1 MDYRVY
7 RADIRFWMIV
17 ILLSC
22 AVGGSAG
29 YLFFD
34 AWWGCLLIP
43 ICIPVV
49 QKRLRQSCLQKRTRQ
64 LKTEFWEVMTLVSG
78 SISAGYSLE
87 NAFVQTYRTSAAEFP
102 LMEAELQILMNGI
115 ACHKR
120 IEQLLMALADRS
132 GVGEIREL
140 AAMIEAAK
148 RYGGNIPYL
157 IRQMVRQMQES
168 ELVELE
174 IQTVLAAKKLEGRI
188 MLFVPF
194 GIVLFL
200 RMTNASYMQVLYTT
214 ATGRLWMGVS
224 LAGIGLCTWWIEKI
238 IRIEV

>member
-1 MDYRVY
+1 MSVDSHMYPRGAKTAPSGLSAK
-7 RADIRFWMIV
+7 AD
-17 ILLSC
+17 
-22 AVGGSAG
+22 A
-29 YLFFD
+29 
-34 AWWGCLLIP
+34 
-43 ICIPVV
+43 
-49 QKRLRQSCLQKRTRQ
+49 
-64 LKTEFWEVMTLVSG
+64 
-78 SISAGYSLE
+78 
-87 NAFVQTYRTSAAEFP
+87 AAENRIPGSDDAGVRKYQCRVFVGKCVCTDIP
-102 LMEAELQILMNGI
+102 DERGGVPVDGSGTTDFDEWY
-115 ACHKR
+115 CRHKR

-132 GVGEIREL
+132 GVDEIREL

-157 IRQMVRQMQES
+157 IRRMVRQMQES

-224 LAGIGLCTWWIEKI
+224 LAGIGLCAWWIEKI

>member
-49 QKRLRQSCLQKRTRQ
+49 QKRLRQGCLQKRTRQ
-64 LKTEFWEVMTLVSG
+64 LKTEFREVMTLVSG

-87 NAFVQTYRTSAAEFP
+87 NAFVQTYRTSAGEFP
-102 LMEAELQILMNGI
+102 LMEAELQILTNGI

-132 GVGEIREL
+132 GVDEIREL
-140 AAMIEAAK
+140 AAIYWQLHPK
-148 RYGGNIPYL
+148 
-157 IRQMVRQMQES
+157 ES
-168 ELVELE
+168 RSLPLDNRHDRSNPRC
-174 IQTVLAAKKLEGRI
+174 RI
-188 MLFVPF
+188 LVPF
-194 GIVLFL
+194 
-200 RMTNASYMQVLYTT
+200 AS
-214 ATGRLWMGVS
+214 RPVS
-224 LAGIGLCTWWIEKI
+224 RKRTS
-238 IRIEV
+238 

>member
-49 QKRLRQSCLQKRTRQ
+49 QKRLRQGCLQKQTRQ
-64 LKTEFWEVMTLVSG
+64 LKTEFREVMTLVSG

-87 NAFVQTYRTSAAEFP
+87 NAFVQTYRTSAEEFP
-102 LMEAELQILMNGI
+102 LMEAELQILTNGI

-132 GVGEIREL
+132 GVDEIREL

-157 IRQMVRQMQES
+157 IRRMVRQMQES

-174 IQTVLAAKKLEGRI
+174 IRRTHYAVCSIWNCVVSAYDKC
-188 MLFVPF
+188 
-194 GIVLFL
+194 
-200 RMTNASYMQVLYTT
+200 VLYAGALHHCDRETLD
-214 ATGRLWMGVS
+214 GRLVGGHWFV
-224 LAGIGLCTWWIEKI
+224 
-238 IRIEV
+238 RVVD

>member
-49 QKRLRQSCLQKRTRQ
+49 QKRLRQGCLQKQTRQ
-64 LKTEFWEVMTLVSG
+64 LETEFREVMTLVSG

-87 NAFVQTYRTSAAEFP
+87 NAFVQTYRTSAGVP
-102 LMEAELQILMNGI
+102 VDG
-115 ACHKR
+115 
-120 IEQLLMALADRS
+120 S
-132 GVGEIREL
+132 G
-140 AAMIEAAK
+140 
-148 RYGGNIPYL
+148 
-157 IRQMVRQMQES
+157 
-168 ELVELE
+168 
-174 IQTVLAAKKLEGRI
+174 
-188 MLFVPF
+188 
-194 GIVLFL
+194 
-200 RMTNASYMQVLYTT
+200 TT
-214 ATGRLWMGVS
+214 DFDEWYCLS
-224 LAGIGLCTWWIEKI
+224 
-238 IRIEV
+238 

>member
-22 AVGGSAG
+22 AVGVVQDIYFLCVVGMSVV
-29 YLFFD
+29 
-34 AWWGCLLIP
+34 P

-49 QKRLRQSCLQKRTRQ
+49 QKRLRQGCLQKQTRQ
-64 LKTEFWEVMTLVSG
+64 LKTEFREVMTLVSG

-87 NAFVQTYRTSAAEFP
+87 NAFVQTYRTSAGEFP
-102 LMEAELQILMNGI
+102 LMEAELQILTNGI

-132 GVGEIREL
+132 GVDEIREL

-157 IRQMVRQMQES
+157 IRRMVRQMQES

-224 LAGIGLCTWWIEKI
+224 LAGIGLCAWWIEKI

>member
-49 QKRLRQSCLQKRTRQ
+49 QKRLRQGCLQKRTRQ
-64 LKTEFWEVMTLVSG
+64 LKTEFREVMTLVSG

-87 NAFVQTYRTSAAEFP
+87 NAFVQTYRTSEGGVP
-102 LMEAELQILMNGI
+102 VDG
-115 ACHKR
+115 
-120 IEQLLMALADRS
+120 S
-132 GVGEIREL
+132 G
-140 AAMIEAAK
+140 
-148 RYGGNIPYL
+148 
-157 IRQMVRQMQES
+157 
-168 ELVELE
+168 
-174 IQTVLAAKKLEGRI
+174 
-188 MLFVPF
+188 
-194 GIVLFL
+194 
-200 RMTNASYMQVLYTT
+200 TT
-214 ATGRLWMGVS
+214 DFDEWYCLS
-224 LAGIGLCTWWIEKI
+224 
-238 IRIEV
+238 

>member
-1 MDYRVY
+1 
-7 RADIRFWMIV
+7 
-17 ILLSC
+17 
-22 AVGGSAG
+22 
-29 YLFFD
+29 
-34 AWWGCLLIP
+34 
-43 ICIPVV
+43 
-49 QKRLRQSCLQKRTRQ
+49 
-64 LKTEFWEVMTLVSG
+64 
-78 SISAGYSLE
+78 
-87 NAFVQTYRTSAAEFP
+87 
-102 LMEAELQILMNGI
+102 MEAELQILMNGI

-132 GVGEIREL
+132 GVDEIREL

>member
-49 QKRLRQSCLQKRTRQ
+49 QKRLRQGCLQKQTRQ
-64 LKTEFWEVMTLVSG
+64 LKTEFREVMTLVSG

-87 NAFVQTYRTSAAEFP
+87 NAFVQTYRTSAGEFP
-102 LMEAELQILMNGI
+102 LMEAELQDFDEWYCL
-115 ACHKR
+115 
-120 IEQLLMALADRS
+120 S
-132 GVGEIREL
+132 
-140 AAMIEAAK
+140 
-148 RYGGNIPYL
+148 
-157 IRQMVRQMQES
+157 
-168 ELVELE
+168 
-174 IQTVLAAKKLEGRI
+174 
-188 MLFVPF
+188 
-194 GIVLFL
+194 
-200 RMTNASYMQVLYTT
+200 
-214 ATGRLWMGVS
+214 
-224 LAGIGLCTWWIEKI
+224 
-238 IRIEV
+238 

>member
-1 MDYRVY
+1 
-7 RADIRFWMIV
+7 
-17 ILLSC
+17 
-22 AVGGSAG
+22 
-29 YLFFD
+29 
-34 AWWGCLLIP
+34 
-43 ICIPVV
+43 
-49 QKRLRQSCLQKRTRQ
+49 
-64 LKTEFWEVMTLVSG
+64 
-78 SISAGYSLE
+78 
-87 NAFVQTYRTSAAEFP
+87 
-102 LMEAELQILMNGI
+102 MEAELQILTNGI

-132 GVGEIREL
+132 GVDEIREL

-157 IRQMVRQMQES
+157 IRRMVRQMQES

-174 IQTVLAAKKLEGRI
+174 IQTALAAKKLEGRI

-224 LAGIGLCTWWIEKI
+224 LAGIGLCAWWIEKI

>member
-7 RADIRFWMIV
+7 KTGISFWVAV

-22 AVGGSAG
+22 VIGGCAG

-43 ICIPVV
+43 LCIPLV

-64 LKTEFWEVMTLVSG
+64 LKTEFREVMTLVSG

-87 NAFVQTYRTSAAEFP
+87 NAFVQTYRTSAVEFP
-102 LMEAELQILMNGI
+102 LMEAELQILTNGI

-120 IEQLLMALADRS
+120 IEQLLLALANRS
-132 GVGEIREL
+132 GVEEIREL
-140 AAMIEAAK
+140 ATMMEAAK
-148 RYGGNIPYL
+148 RYGGNIPHL
-157 IRQMVRQMQES
+157 IRQMARRMQDA

-188 MLFVPF
+188 MLLVPF

-200 RMTNASYMQVLYTT
+200 RMTNVSYIQVLYTT
-214 ATGRLWMGVS
+214 VTGRLWMGVS
-224 LAGIGLCTWWIEKI
+224 LVGIGLCAWWIEKI
-238 IRIEV
+238 MRIEV